1 MASALPGESAALAT
15 AEFDSSAP
23 WRLDPHVALRHE
35 SFGALAYHFDTRRLI
50 FLKSPRL
57 RELVE
62 SLDAYGSAE
71 QALAALI
78 PADERAGYRR
88 ALGRLAAS
96 EIISAR

>member
-1 MASALPGESAALAT
+1 MAAAPVEA
-15 AEFDSSAP
+15 AGRHHGEFDSSAP

-62 SLDAYGSAE
+62 SLDAYASAD
-71 QALAALI
+71 AALRALV
-78 PADERAGYRR
+78 PAAQQAGYRR